1 MTLDALVI
9 DLAYR
14 EVTGAGLDIAVHVN
28 VSATA
33 LGTRALDA
41 AVAAALENH
50 DIKPGQLVLEVTVTV
65 PIGDLDEGAA
75 AIRRLQARGV
85 RVALDDFGAGHN
97 SLMYLHKLPV
107 DMVKLDRALIAD
119 TGPQHGRAVRCNP
132 ARRFTDDAMSVV
144 TDPNVVQASHFVSAL
159 RELLREMAPKL
170 ARAEREA
177 AGGGSSRVPH
187 RTLAPSLPR
196 TRPRGRSDTPSKCA
210 GQGCARRQP
219 DVKTC
224 GGWVLGWG
232 PQWCRC
238 RGEPAMTSSL
248 PAPMSRTRCRT

>member
-1 MTLDALVI
+1 MP
-9 DLAYR
+9 R
-14 EVTGAGLDIAVHVN
+14 
-28 VSATA
+28 S
-33 LGTRALDA
+33 
-41 AVAAALENH
+41 AAALENH

-196 TRPRGRSDTPSKCA
+196 TRRRGRSDTPSKCA